1 MIQKILVANRGEI
14 ATRIIRTCEKLG
26 IQTIAIYSK
35 ADQKAPYVKM
45 ADESYLLGPS
55 RVNES
60 YLDIDKIMFIV
71 KDANADDINHAY
83 GVISESSEFVE
94 ACEKVGLVFI
104 GPKSDVIQ
112 KMGSKIEA
120 RNSMKNASVPIIPG
134 TNEAVSS
141 AEEAVEIAEKIGYPI
156 MLKASAG
163 GGGIGMQV
171 VQSDKEL
178 MEAFS
183 RNAKRAQSFFGD
195 GAMFLEKKIEDA
207 RHIEIQIL
215 ADHHGNVIH
224 L

>member
-1 MIQKILVANRGEI
+1 MIQKILVANRVEMT
-14 ATRIIRTCEKLG
+14 ARIIRTCEKLG
-26 IQTIAIYSK
+26 RQTIAIYSE

-60 YLDIDKIMFIV
+60 YLNIDKILSIA
-71 KDANADDINHAY
+71 KDANADAIHPGY
-83 GVISESSEFVE
+83 GFLSESSEFVE
-94 ACEKVGLVFI
+94 ACEKEGLGFNR
-104 GPKSDVIQ
+104 PKSDVNQ

-178 MEAFS
+178 M
-183 RNAKRAQSFFGD
+183 
-195 GAMFLEKKIEDA
+195 
-207 RHIEIQIL
+207 
-215 ADHHGNVIH
+215 
-224 L
+224 